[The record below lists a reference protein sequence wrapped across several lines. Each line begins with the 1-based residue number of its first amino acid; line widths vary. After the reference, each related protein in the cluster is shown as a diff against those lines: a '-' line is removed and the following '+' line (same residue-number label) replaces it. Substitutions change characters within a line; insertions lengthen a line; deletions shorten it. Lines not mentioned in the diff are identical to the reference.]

1 MAARGLPFSRFSLWL
16 CFLICCMV
24 PGVFF
29 YAEQYRQGICLT
41 GLSRDVVWGLY
52 IAQFTFLVGVAASGV
67 VFTLPVHF
75 HQYEGFA
82 PFLLPGESLT
92 IGAVIAACLFI
103 FVDLGQPA
111 RLWNILLHPHPG
123 SLMFWDMVALLGY
136 LALTILLAWLRWVR
150 QRHGAPS
157 PGRIRVLLTLSV
169 FWALCVHTITAFLY
183 AGLSGREFWF
193 SAVLAARFLA
203 SAFCSGPAILLLI
216 CLAGKGL
223 FRFSPDPRA
232 QRALL
237 RIIVYSMGC
246 NLFFFLL
253 SCFTVFYGQIP
264 AHIAPFTA
272 LVSLSGLPA
281 WCAGLAFVSF
291 ALLALPAV
299 RVHPGLMPLALLLLI
314 LSLWLDK
321 GYLFIVGGFSRN
333 PFGQIAL
340 YAPTLSEVCIS
351 VSIYACGALV
361 VSVGLRLWFG
371 TLAQN
376 RGG

>member
-216 CLAGKGL
+216 CLARKGL

-237 RIIVYSMGC
+237 RLSSTAWAAISSFFSFPAS
-246 NLFFFLL
+246 LFSTARFPPTSPPSPPL
-253 SCFTVFYGQIP
+253 SPFPACPPGARGWPSSPSPFWPFPPSASIP
-264 AHIAPFTA
+264 A
-272 LVSLSGLPA
+272 
-281 WCAGLAFVSF
+281 
-291 ALLALPAV
+291 
-299 RVHPGLMPLALLLLI
+299 
-314 LSLWLDK
+314 
-321 GYLFIVGGFSRN
+321 
-333 PFGQIAL
+333 
-340 YAPTLSEVCIS
+340 
-351 VSIYACGALV
+351 
-361 VSVGLRLWFG
+361 
-371 TLAQN
+371 
-376 RGG
+376 